1 MNGQHTTCSQ
11 LLCSKLNT
19 KNMNMVIT
27 RLNHKKLNQYF
38 YLQDSLLKCNVEK
51 NNKYQATFRSYYRM
65 RWPLDGFPKDCPI
78 KLISK
83 TSHKNLYGIF
93 FEILEREKYNNN
105 NILFYSVLEEF
116 YNITG
121 RYEASFCSKLVATI
135 NPKLPVWDTNVLK
148 NLGLK
153 RIGYGRKLNI
163 YNNKYLE
170 IKTCIDNTI
179 YKNCSKQWQILFDNN
194 FPKFNGFTDVKKL
207 DLFLWQL
214 P

>member
-11 LLCSKLNT
+11 RLCSKLNT

-65 RWPLDGFPKDCPI
+65 RWPLDGFPKNYPI
-78 KLISK
+78 KLLSK

-93 FEILEREKYNNN
+93 FEILEREKCNH
-105 NILFYSVLEEF
+105 NILFGNIIKEF
-116 YNITG
+116 YKMTE

-135 NPKLPVWDTNVLK
+135 NPDLPIWDTKVLR
-148 NLGLK
+148 NLEIKKPTRRDG
-153 RIGYGRKLNI
+153 LNI
-163 YNNKYLE
+163 YNQKYSD
-170 IKTCIDNTI
+170 IKTCLDNTI
-179 YKNCSKQWQILFDNN
+179 KKNCSKKWENLFDNN
-194 FPKFNGFTDVKKL
+194 FPKFNGFTDIKKL